1 LFPPIRVNLKMPV
14 NHLGRNISVRKAVQ
28 DRDFKKQVYKA
39 FFKMK
44 IDTGVPMAIVRSYLP
59 KTVPYAVI

>member
-1 LFPPIRVNLKMPV
+1 MPV